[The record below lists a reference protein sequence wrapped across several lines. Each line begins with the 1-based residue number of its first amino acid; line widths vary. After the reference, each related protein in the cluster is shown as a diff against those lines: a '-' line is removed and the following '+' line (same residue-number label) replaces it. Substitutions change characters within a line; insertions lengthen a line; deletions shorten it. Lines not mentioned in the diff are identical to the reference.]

1 MKSEK
6 KYWSI
11 NWAVNSE
18 VYQESLS
25 VNYSRRLSVVR
36 LSSLKIRLVL
46 ISSSAIA
53 NHDVY
58 RPPSFIWR
66 LAASPLVARV
76 LGFSCKNKRLLA
88 VYNHSDISLNDNDHP
103 REGGGDST
111 NVYTRRLRPGVKL
124 LTFYISF
131 FTTKVPLLYTFY
143 WQMIPPFTYK
153 IEGKADRTY
162 LVYNFAFLLT
172 SVNALSVHK
181 NRTFNG
187 LYKARKFIW

>member
-1 MKSEK
+1 MVCLWIEDPWPLFYLEIKNEK
-6 KYWSI
+6 WKKILKHQLSI
-11 NWAVNSE
+11 NSE

-25 VNYSRRLSVVR
+25 VNCSRRLSVVR

-76 LGFSCKNKRLLA
+76 LGFSCSNFRNKNKRLLA

-103 REGGGDST
+103 REGGGGLNKCLHEEAPPRGQTSYLLHIIFHDKGT
-111 NVYTRRLRPGVKL
+111 PLVYLL
-124 LTFYISF
+124 LTNGTPLSHIKLKTRLIGHTL
-131 FTTKVPLLYTFY
+131 FTTLHSF
-143 WQMIPPFTYK
+143 
-153 IEGKADRTY
+153 
-162 LVYNFAFLLT
+162 
-172 SVNALSVHK
+172 
-181 NRTFNG
+181 
-187 LYKARKFIW
+187 

>member
-103 REGGGDST
+103 REGGGGT
-111 NVYTRRLRPGVKL
+111 QQMFTRGGSAPGSNFL
-124 LTFYISF
+124 
-131 FTTKVPLLYTFY
+131 
-143 WQMIPPFTYK
+143 PFTYPFSRQRYPSCIPFIDK
-153 IEGKADRTY
+153 WY
-162 LVYNFAFLLT
+162 P
-172 SVNALSVHK
+172 LSHIK
-181 NRTFNG
+181 
-187 LYKARKFIW
+187 LKARPIGHTLFTTLHSF

>member
-103 REGGGDST
+103 RERGGLNKCLHEEAPPRGQTSYLLHILFHDKGT
-111 NVYTRRLRPGVKL
+111 PLVYLL
-124 LTFYISF
+124 LTND
-131 FTTKVPLLYTFY
+131 T
-143 WQMIPPFTYK
+143 PFH
-153 IEGKADRTY
+153 I
-162 LVYNFAFLLT
+162 
-172 SVNALSVHK
+172 
-181 NRTFNG
+181 
-187 LYKARKFIW
+187 